1 MTFVNLYFY
10 KYSMFDYL
18 KNVLLF
24 KGWISEEKQPD
35 VPDTIVDKE
44 KSSLSN
50 TINSSEISANSL

>member
-1 MTFVNLYFY
+1 
-10 KYSMFDYL
+10 MFDYL

-35 VPDTIVDKE
+35 VPDTITDKE

-50 TINSSEISANSL
+50 TINSSGISANSL